1 MKALIRGLLLIS
13 LVAPAAR
20 ALDFSA
26 GVQHAGFLGDKVIF
40 AGIENDVG
48 DLGLD
53 LLLGRSEDSDGQRV
67 DQISLKFR
75 YAPWVVELP
84 RDVQWRPVYI
94 GLFGTYTDGREFFY
108 DSEEKYPEKNY
119 YDATLRRYGLLLG
132 TSFKFRALSVYT
144 EVAAL
149 DKSMESQ
156 VVANGTLAWTDL
168 LSASVGLRWNF

>member
-1 MKALIRGLLLIS
+1 MKTLIRVLFLIS
-13 LVAPAAR
+13 FAASAE
-20 ALDFSA
+20 ALEFSA
-26 GVQHAGFLGDKVIF
+26 GFQHAGWLGEKVIF
-40 AGIENDVG
+40 AGIENDEQT
-48 DLGLD
+48 LGLD

-75 YAPWVVELP
+75 YAPWLLDLP
-84 RDVQWRPVYI
+84 YDIQWQPVYFGI
-94 GLFGTYTDGREFFY
+94 FGTYTDGREFFY

-119 YDATLRRYGLLLG
+119 YDPTLRRYGFLLG
-132 TSFKFRALSVYT
+132 TNVKYKKISVYT

-156 VVANGTLAWTDL
+156 VVANGSLSWTDL